1 MTSNEIPWVFLTQM
15 MIAAEWKLEGAT
27 KMEIPRARIP
37 FSPKENWRRPIRNDD
52 FSGTTKTS
60 RAKVL
65 KPPQREAH
73 FQQKC
78 SRRYSGSTT
87 FAGHL
92 SRPLEPLGK
101 IIDQKCSP
109 RHSGKPTFDK
119 SAHGTTTGEGPGLT
133 GTAGANEKQRFLC

>member
-1 MTSNEIPWVFLTQM
+1 MFCHL
-15 MIAAEWKLEGAT
+15 GAINPLQKRGDLNFYVT
-27 KMEIPRARIP
+27 AK
-37 FSPKENWRRPIRNDD
+37 
-52 FSGTTKTS
+52 
-60 RAKVL
+60 AKVL

-109 RHSGKPTFDK
+109 RHNGKPTFDK
-119 SAHGTTTGEGPGLT
+119 SAHGTTTGEGRDL
-133 GTAGANEKQRFLC
+133 GTCGGATTKQALFI

>member
-1 MTSNEIPWVFLTQM
+1 M
-15 MIAAEWKLEGAT
+15 
-27 KMEIPRARIP
+27 
-37 FSPKENWRRPIRNDD
+37 RNLD
-52 FSGTTKTS
+52 FSKTAKAS

-119 SAHGTTTGEGPGLT
+119 SAHATTTGEGAGLT
-133 GTAGANEKQRFLC
+133 SIGGKGEKQRFLC